1 MAHIAYR
8 FRTDIGTFVI
18 RAERH
23 DPRRAELWV
32 NGECCGSYVNA
43 RKAASSVRSHATGF
57 ERWDAAPHLQ
67 PPAKLKEWQQVLD
80 F

>member
-43 RKAASSVRSHATGF
+43 RKAASSV
-57 ERWDAAPHLQ
+57 LL
-67 PPAKLKEWQQVLD
+67 PAGSARLD
-80 F
+80 MAGPWRIAQWTSRRKQS